1 MRLRPLKIVAVVV
14 VIARV
19 VDGRHRNRSRWSVVG
34 GLVLCRVASCRAVFF
49 VVVDRKFLFEPVRGT
64 SEIGL

>member
-1 MRLRPLKIVAVVV
+1 MSPTHRRRRSGAASTLEIVVVVVAVVV

-34 GLVLCRVASCRAVFF
+34 GVGLRRVVPFS
-49 VVVDRKFLFEPVRGT
+49 LSSSTGILT
-64 SEIGL
+64 